1 MEKGIN
7 YKRMDKSNSWAD
19 QLQSCPWNKKRIL
32 FDYVLLKVVLVKGF
46 FFIWR
51 RHHWRQ
57 RTVKFSALA
66 FMAFEQGGIFIV
78 SYLLWQGTWQGI
90 MRSYS
95 NPDPH
100 GTKESTK
107 TIRLNQVGI
116 LVIIVFPKKGRGW
129 KLTLDLFVSA
139 LFGIVHYNV
148 LTSAIGGRRV
158 PAIVWG
164 FVEEG

>member
-1 MEKGIN
+1 
-7 YKRMDKSNSWAD
+7 MDKSNSWGD

-32 FDYVLLKVVLVKGF
+32 FDYVLLKVVLENV
-46 FFIWR
+46 
-51 RHHWRQ
+51 
-57 RTVKFSALA
+57 FSYGDVTTGGEGLQYLVLCSA

-90 MRSYS
+90 MRTYS

-107 TIRLNQVGI
+107 TIRPNQVGI

-129 KLTLDLFVSA
+129 KLTLNLFVSA
-139 LFGIVHYNV
+139 LFGIVHYSV